1 MKLRKM
7 QWGTSADA
15 LLLTFIKL
23 VSMALSFIVTRLLSQ
38 YLTEYDYGT
47 YSSIL
52 QIFTTVY
59 CITILGMNDGANYFY
74 CNEKDEKKRES
85 YVSSIFAMQFGV
97 SIIAGA
103 VVMLLTSP
111 LCDYFD
117 NPDLRRLM
125 IFAAALPLLQN
136 LISITQVLIVSIGKA
151 KLIAIRNFV
160 VSVVRLLAVIVVI
173 SLWKNV
179 AIILAAT
186 LLLDLA
192 QLVLFWFT
200 LQKNGCAIH
209 FKAVDTRLFKTILS
223 YCVPMGIYSLLYTLN
238 RDCDKFLIGKM
249 TDPETF
255 GMYYNAS
262 KVLPFDVIASSFFT
276 VLLPQITRS
285 IASGNKQNAA
295 RLYKLFMEITYI
307 STTILCCAVLAA
319 APQVMELL
327 YSAKY
332 LDGIVIFCI
341 YILVDLLRF
350 ANVPLILS
358 AAGKTKTLMIMS
370 FCSLVGNIIANIALY
385 YVMGIT
391 GPAFAT
397 LLTSAATAL
406 FLLWSSSKALECR
419 LKDFF
424 DAKYLARFMAI
435 CAVAAVPFYFAQRWF
450 VSLGWSYLAIIV
462 VIFGGYALTLGL
474 LHLKRFLRSLKQ
486 INANAS

>member
-1 MKLRKM
+1 MKLRKL

-23 VSMALSFIVTRLLSQ
+23 VSMALSFVVTRLLSQ

-59 CITILGMNDGANYFY
+59 CITILGMNDGANFFY
-74 CNEKDEKKRES
+74 CNEKDEKKREA
-85 YVSSIFAMQFGV
+85 YVSSIFAMQFAV
-97 SIIAGA
+97 SIVAGA
-103 VVMLLTSP
+103 IVMLLTSP

-125 IFAAALPLLQN
+125 VFAAVLPLLQN

-173 SLWKNV
+173 TLWKNV
-179 AIILAAT
+179 AVILAAT
-186 LLLDLA
+186 LLLDVA
-192 QLVLFWFT
+192 QVVIFLLT
-200 LQKNGCAIH
+200 LRRNHCSIH
-209 FKAVDTRLFKTILS
+209 IKAVDARLFKTILS

-276 VLLPQITRS
+276 VLLPPITRS

-295 RLYKLFMEITYI
+295 RLYKQFMEITYI
-307 STTILCCAVLAA
+307 STTILCCAVLVA

-358 AAGKTKTLMIMS
+358 AAGRTKTLMIMS
-370 FCSLVGNIIANIALY
+370 LCSLIGNMLGNIVLY
-385 YVMGIT
+385 YIMGIT
-391 GPAFAT
+391 GPALAT

-406 FLLWSSSKALECR
+406 FLLWSSSRALECR

-424 DAKYLARFMAI
+424 DTKYLARFMAV
-435 CAVAAVPFYFAQRWF
+435 CAVSAVPFFLAQRWLA
-450 VSLGWSYLAIIV
+450 SLNWNYLPIIV
-462 VIFGGYALTLGL
+462 LIFGGYALILGL
-474 LHLKRFLRSLKQ
+474 LHLKRFMRTLKQ
-486 INANAS
+486 INSDAS

>member
-7 QWGTSADA
+7 QCGTSGDA

-23 VSMALSFIVTRLLSQ
+23 VTMALSFVVTRLLSQ
-38 YLTEYDYGT
+38 YLTKYDYGT
-47 YSSIL
+47 YSTVLMIVS
-52 QIFTTVY
+52 TVY
-59 CITILGMNDGANYFY
+59 CMTMLGMSDGANYFY
-74 CNEKDEKKRES
+74 CNEKDEKKREACI
-85 YVSSIFAMQFGV
+85 SSIFAMQFGV
-97 SIIAGA
+97 GILVGTI
-103 VVMLLTSP
+103 VMALTTP
-111 LCDYFD
+111 LCAYFD

-125 IFAAALPLLQN
+125 IFNAALPLMQN
-136 LISITQVLIVSIGKA
+136 LISITQVLIVSVGKA
-151 KLIAIRNFV
+151 KLIAVRNFT
-160 VSVVRLLAVIVVI
+160 VSFVRLIAVIVVI
-173 SLWKNV
+173 SVCNDV
-179 AIILAAT
+179 AIILT
-186 LLLDLA
+186 SILLLDIV
-192 QLVLFWFT
+192 QVSLFIGT
-200 LQKNGCAIH
+200 LRKNNCPIH
-209 FKAVDTRLFKTILS
+209 IKSIDPRLFKTILA
-223 YCVPMGIYSLLYTLN
+223 YCVPMGIYSLLFTLN
-238 RDCDKFLIGKM
+238 RECDKYLIGFL
-249 TDPETF
+249 TDTETLAV
-255 GMYYNAS
+255 YTNAS
-262 KVLPFDVIASSFFT
+262 KPLPFDVIASSFFT

-391 GPAFAT
+391 GPALAT

-419 LKDFF
+419 LKNFF

-435 CAVAAVPFYFAQRWF
+435 CAVAAVLFYFAQRWF